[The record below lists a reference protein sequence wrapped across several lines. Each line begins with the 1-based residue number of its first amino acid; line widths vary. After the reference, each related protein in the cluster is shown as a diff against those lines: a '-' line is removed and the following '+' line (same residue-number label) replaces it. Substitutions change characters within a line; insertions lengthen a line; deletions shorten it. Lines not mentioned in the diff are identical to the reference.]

1 MPLISDPALQALQLP
16 FAEGALQLPAH
27 SLFLRARAG
36 LDRGLFPPAQLACEQ
51 SFKPHADALVDA
63 GYAQPARPSGP
74 YLMVLLLS
82 PRQRLE
88 ARATLARA
96 FEYAGELGIV
106 VAAQSN
112 DEGGR
117 TLVGDMESLSGGAVR
132 NLSKHRCRVVWSEPA
147 ARRVDPGMLAEWLA
161 LDAPRPIGDGEFLS
175 RPGLFAWDHAD
186 PGSALLAE
194 FLPADLRGEGADLGA
209 GYGYLA
215 SEVLARCPK
224 VSALDLYEA
233 EARALDL
240 ARLNLASCGDR
251 ATLGFH
257 WHDVGAGLP
266 RQYDFIVSNP
276 PFHTGRAEQPQLGI
290 AFIRAAAAALRPR
303 GRLLLVANRHLPYEQ
318 DLRMHFASMR
328 MLADAH
334 GFKVLEA
341 TKAGSK

>member
-1 MPLISDPALQALQLP
+1 MSTSDSVLAALQLP
-16 FAEGALQLPAH
+16 FVQGSLQFPAH
-27 SLFLRARAG
+27 SLFLRARVG
-36 LDRGLFPPAQLACEQ
+36 LDRGLFPPARVACEQ
-51 SFKPHADALVDA
+51 TFKPFADALIAA
-63 GYAQPARPSGP
+63 GYALPARPSAP
-74 YLMVLLLS
+74 YAMVLLLS

-96 FEYAGELGIV
+96 FQHAGDDGIV
-106 VAAQSN
+106 VASQSN

-117 TLVGDMESLSGGAVR
+117 TLIADMEKLSGGAVQ
-132 NLSKHRCRVVWSEPA
+132 NLSKHRCRVVWSLPE
-147 ARRVDPGMLAEWLA
+147 ARNIDPDFLDETAE
-161 LDAPRPIGDGEFLS
+161 LDAPEAIDAEGRFLS
-175 RPGLFAWDHAD
+175 RPGLFAWDRID

-194 FLPADLRGEGADLGA
+194 FLPGDLRGEGADLGA

-224 VSALDLYEA
+224 VTALDLYEA
-233 EARALDL
+233 EARGLEL
-240 ARLNLASCGDR
+240 ARLNLADNPSS

-257 WHDVGAGLP
+257 WHDVAAGLP
-266 RQYDFIVSNP
+266 RQYDFIVTNP

-318 DLRMHFASMR
+318 DLRMHFASVR

-341 TKAGSK
+341 VKAGSK